1 MGKQLE
7 AAEKD
12 KSTLDEVY
20 FKLKQEL
27 KDKNKR
33 VNASIVSPWMI

>member
-12 KSTLDEVY
+12 KSMLEEAFV
-20 FKLKQEL
+20 KLKQ
-27 KDKNKR
+27 DKNRR